1 MLVEK
6 LREIIQTFCFAAISE
21 TIGSDQLNNWLKAIG
36 SYLQTLE
43 SVFPT
48 KFEPGSLADR
58 LLIRGRQE
66 GRQEGRELAV
76 SMIQWLQKIL
86 GEDSLQPDQLQ
97 SLSLESLKE
106 RIEALQ
112 QRLDA
117 KSN

>member
-1 MLVEK
+1 MAESD
-6 LREIIQTFCFAAISE
+6 RELFNGVNKNID
-21 TIGSDQLNNWLKAIG
+21 DQQ
-36 SYLQTLE
+36 YLQTLE

-48 KFEPGSLADR
+48 KFGPGSLADR

-66 GRQEGRELAV
+66 GRELAV
-76 SMIQWLQKIL
+76 SVIQWLQKIL